1 MTEIK
6 HSPLPLPLTLER
18 GIGYGPDE
26 EYKDI
31 NDADGHTV
39 MGYVPTEQARF
50 IVLACNHFEEM
61 REQIESATTM
71 YGMNDAKCVADSATE
86 LLAKLKEAEDE

>member
-1 MTEIK
+1 MTESK
-6 HSPLPLPLTLER
+6 RSPLPWR
-18 GIGYGPDE
+18 DDKSGIIILDSNYVRVYGHD
-26 EYKDI
+26 YD
-31 NDADGHTV
+31 NN
-39 MGYVPTEQARF
+39 RF

-86 LLAKLKEAEDE
+86 LLAKLKEAEDES